1 MVDKVH
7 TCAEQLQATQ
17 DGLLNAAEKR
27 AYLLNGEMQKGR
39 TRNVIDLQLNWVP
52 THSDFEPNERADK
65 EAKHD
70 MQRVS
75 SDARLLPNR
84 SLGFCMGMGLPAVL
98 PK

>member
-39 TRNVIDLQLNWVP
+39 TRNVIDLQLYWVLA
-52 THSDFEPNERADK
+52 HSDFELNEMIKKLSMTCREFLVMLD
-65 EAKHD
+65 
-70 MQRVS
+70 
-75 SDARLLPNR
+75 
-84 SLGFCMGMGLPAVL
+84 FCPTGH
-98 PK
+98 